1 MKNEFVL
8 APFRA
13 IDRMLKTPAHN
24 LAKFG
29 IRSGSNF
36 LKNNYAVNYNIVPR

>member
-1 MKNEFVL
+1 MKNEFLL

-13 IDRMLKTPAHN
+13 IDRMLNIPAHN

-29 IRSGSNF
+29 LSSGSNF
-36 LKNNYAVNYNIVPR
+36 FKINYAVNYNIVPG